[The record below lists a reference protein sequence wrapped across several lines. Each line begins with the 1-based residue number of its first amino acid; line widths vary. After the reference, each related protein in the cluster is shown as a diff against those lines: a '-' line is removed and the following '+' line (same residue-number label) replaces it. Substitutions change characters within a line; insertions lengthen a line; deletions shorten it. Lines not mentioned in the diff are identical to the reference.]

1 MQDPFFWAFVI
12 ILVIAATELLYILS
26 LKNSIRSI
34 ARDFSEKLSMDTNTT
49 VSVSI
54 PDPEIRR
61 LALLINRELK
71 ALRKERLR
79 LQQGDRELKNSVT
92 NIAHDLRTPLAAIS
106 GYLEL
111 MEAVPTDEKGQRYLT
126 VIRERTE
133 ALKGLTED
141 LFRYSIITA
150 ACDEINPI
158 NLSLKSELE
167 IALAG
172 AYGMLSE
179 RGIVPEI
186 RMPEKDVKRALDH
199 TALQRVF
206 SNILANTAK
215 YSDGDLTVV
224 LTENGEIIFQNRA
237 SGLSQV
243 ETDRLF
249 DRFFTV
255 ENAKGSTGLGL
266 SIAKQLTEK
275 MGGSIQAEWKKG
287 ELSIILYWEE
297 SNDGGRE

>member
-1 MQDPFFWAFVI
+1 MQDLFFWAFF
-12 ILVIAATELLYILS
+12 IALMIAIGEFLYILS
-26 LKNSIRSI
+26 LRNNIRNI

-54 PDPEIRR
+54 ADPEIRR

-71 ALRKERLR
+71 ALRKERLK
-79 LQQGDRELKNSVT
+79 LQQGDQELKNAVT
-92 NIAHDLRTPLAAIS
+92 NIAHDIRTPLAAIS

-111 MEAVPTDEKGQRYLT
+111 METVPTDENGARYLA

-133 ALKGLTED
+133 ALKRLTEE
-141 LFRYSIITA
+141 LFQYSIITYA
-150 ACDEINPI
+150 SDDINPTQ
-158 NLSLKSELE
+158 LSLKSELE
-167 IALAG
+167 IALTG
-172 AYGMLSE
+172 AYGMLSQ

-186 RMPEKDVKRALDH
+186 HMPEADVKRVLDH

-206 SNILANTAK
+206 SNILVNTAK

-224 LTENGEIIFQNRA
+224 LTESGELLFRNRA

-243 ETDRLF
+243 EADRLF
-249 DRFFTV
+249 DRFYTV

-275 MGGSIQAEWKKG
+275 MGGSIQAEWQNG
-287 ELSIILYWEE
+287 NLSIRLLWEE
-297 SNDGGRE
+297 K

>member
-1 MQDPFFWAFVI
+1 MQVLFFLAFVI
-12 ILVIAATELLYILS
+12 VLIIAIAELLYILS
-26 LKNSIRSI
+26 LKKNLRDI
-34 ARDFSEKLSMDTNTT
+34 ARDFSEKLSTDTNTT
-49 VSVSI
+49 VCVSI
-54 PDPEIRR
+54 ADPEIRR
-61 LALLINRELK
+61 LALLINQELT

-79 LQQGDRELKNSVT
+79 LQRGDLELKGAVT

-111 MEAVPTDEKGQRYLT
+111 MEEVPTDAKGHRYLA

-133 ALKGLTED
+133 ALKRLTEE
-141 LFRYSIITA
+141 LFRYSVITSA
-150 ACDEINPI
+150 SDELKPI

-186 RMPEKDVKRALDH
+186 HMPVTDVKRTLDH

-206 SNILANTAK
+206 GNILSNTAK
-215 YSDGDLTVV
+215 YSDGDLKVV
-224 LTENGEIIFQNRA
+224 LKENGEIIFINRA

-243 ETDRLF
+243 EADRLF

-255 ENAKGSTGLGL
+255 ENAKGYTGLGL
-266 SIAKQLTEK
+266 SIAKQLAEK
-275 MGGSIQAEWKKG
+275 MGGLVQAEWQKG
-287 ELSIILYWEE
+287 SLSVILRWKEK
-297 SNDGGRE
+297 

>member
-1 MQDPFFWAFVI
+1 MQLAFI
-12 ILVIAATELLYILS
+12 GAIAILLVIAAAEFLYILS
-26 LKNSIRSI
+26 LRNSIRNI
-34 ARDFSEKLSMDTNTT
+34 ARDFSERLSMDTNTT

-54 PDPEIRR
+54 ADREVRR
-61 LALLINRELK
+61 LALLINQELK
-71 ALRKERLR
+71 QLRKERLR
-79 LQQGDRELKNSVT
+79 LQQGDQELKNAVT

-111 MEAVPTDEKGQRYLT
+111 MEEVATDDKGHRYLT

-133 ALKGLTED
+133 ALKRLMEE
-141 LFRYSIITA
+141 LFQYSVITSA
-150 ACDEINPI
+150 SDDRNPTQ
-158 NLSLKSELE
+158 LSLKSELE

-186 RMPEKDVKRALDH
+186 HMPETDVRRMLDH

-206 SNILANTAK
+206 SNILANTVK
-215 YSDGDLTVV
+215 YADGDLKVV
-224 LTENGEIIFQNRA
+224 LTEAGELLFQNRA

-249 DRFFTV
+249 DRFYTV

-275 MGGSIQAEWKKG
+275 MGGSIQAAWEQG
-287 ELSIILYWEE
+287 NLSIILRFEQSCE
-297 SNDGGRE
+297 AEAE

>member
-1 MQDPFFWAFVI
+1 MQLARIGAIAILLI
-12 ILVIAATELLYILS
+12 IAVAEFLYILS
-26 LKNSIRSI
+26 LRNNIRNI

-54 PDPEIRR
+54 ADREVRR
-61 LALLINRELK
+61 LALLINQELK
-71 ALRKERLR
+71 QLRKERLR
-79 LQQGDRELKNSVT
+79 LQQGDQELKNAVT

-111 MEAVPTDEKGQRYLT
+111 MEEVPTDDKGHRYLT

-133 ALKGLTED
+133 ALKRLTEE
-141 LFRYSIITA
+141 LFQYSVITSA
-150 ACDEINPI
+150 SDDRNPTQ
-158 NLSLKSELE
+158 LSLKSELE

-172 AYGMLSE
+172 AYGMFSE

-186 RMPEKDVKRALDH
+186 HMPDTDVRRMLDH
-199 TALQRVF
+199 TALQRIF

-215 YSDGDLTVV
+215 YSDGDLKVV
-224 LTENGEIIFQNRA
+224 LTEAGELLFQNRA

-249 DRFFTV
+249 DRFYTV

-266 SIAKQLTEK
+266 SIAKQLTEQ
-275 MGGSIQAEWKKG
+275 MDGSIQAAWEQG
-287 ELSIILYWEE
+287 NLSIILRFEQSCE
-297 SNDGGRE
+297 AQAE

>member
-1 MQDPFFWAFVI
+1 MFIGAMI
-12 ILVIAATELLYILS
+12 ILLIIAIAEFLYILS
-26 LKNSIRSI
+26 LKNNIRNI
-34 ARDFSEKLSMDTNTT
+34 AMDFSEKLSMDTNTT

-61 LALLINRELK
+61 LALLINQVNQELK
-71 ALRKERLR
+71 QLRKERLK
-79 LQQGDRELKNSVT
+79 LQQGDQELKNVVT

-111 MEAVPTDEKGQRYLT
+111 MEAVPTDEKGHRYLT

-133 ALKGLTED
+133 ALKRLTEE
-141 LFRYSIITA
+141 LFQYSIITS
-150 ACDEINPI
+150 ACDDINPA

-179 RGIVPEI
+179 RGIAPEVH
-186 RMPEKDVKRALDH
+186 MPETDVRKALDH

-206 SNILANTAK
+206 GNILANSAK

-224 LTENGEIIFQNRA
+224 LTEAGEILFRNRA

-243 ETDRLF
+243 EADQLF
-249 DRFFTV
+249 DRFYTV

-275 MGGSIQAEWKKG
+275 MGGSIRAEWEKG
-287 ELSIILYWEE
+287 NLSIILRWGE
-297 SNDGGRE
+297 

>member
-1 MQDPFFWAFVI
+1 MHSWYFWAFVMMLMI
-12 ILVIAATELLYILS
+12 AIAELVYILS
-26 LKNSIRSI
+26 LRNNIRSI

-54 PDPEIRR
+54 ADSEIRR

-79 LQQGDRELKNSVT
+79 LQQGDRELKNAVA

-111 MEAVPTDEKGQRYLT
+111 MEAVPTDEKGHRYLA

-133 ALKGLTED
+133 ALKRLTEE
-141 LFRYSIITA
+141 LFQYSVISS
-150 ACDEINPI
+150 ACDDMKPTS
-158 NLSLKSELE
+158 LSLNSELE

-172 AYGMLSE
+172 AYGMLSR
-179 RGIVPEI
+179 RGIVPDIHTSETN
-186 RMPEKDVKRALDH
+186 VKRVLDH
-199 TALQRVF
+199 TALQRILG
-206 SNILANTAK
+206 NILSNTAK
-215 YSDGDLTVV
+215 YSDGDLKVV
-224 LTENGEIIFQNRA
+224 LTETGEILFQNRA

-243 ETDRLF
+243 EADRLF

-275 MGGSIQAEWKKG
+275 MGGSIRAEWKNG
-287 ELSIILYWEE
+287 NLSIRLRWEE
-297 SNDGGRE
+297 

>member
-1 MQDPFFWAFVI
+1 MQLVCIGAI
-12 ILVIAATELLYILS
+12 AILLVIAAAEFLYILS
-26 LKNSIRSI
+26 LRNNIRNI

-54 PDPEIRR
+54 ADREVRR
-61 LALLINRELK
+61 LALLINQELK
-71 ALRKERLR
+71 QLRKERLR
-79 LQQGDRELKNSVT
+79 LQQGDQELKDAVT

-111 MEAVPTDEKGQRYLT
+111 MEEVATDDKGHRYLT

-133 ALKGLTED
+133 ALKRLTEE
-141 LFRYSIITA
+141 LFQYSVITSA
-150 ACDEINPI
+150 SDDRNPTQ
-158 NLSLKSELE
+158 LSLKSELE

-186 RMPEKDVKRALDH
+186 HMPETDVRRMLDH

-215 YSDGDLTVV
+215 YADGDLKVV
-224 LTENGEIIFQNRA
+224 LTEAGELLFQNRA

-249 DRFFTV
+249 DRFYTV

-266 SIAKQLTEK
+266 SIAKQLTEQ
-275 MGGSIQAEWKKG
+275 MGGSIQAAWEQG
-287 ELSIILYWEE
+287 NLSIILRFEQSCE
-297 SNDGGRE
+297 AQAE

>member
-1 MQDPFFWAFVI
+1 MHSWYFWAFVMMLMI
-12 ILVIAATELLYILS
+12 AIAELVYILS
-26 LKNSIRSI
+26 LRNNIRSI

-54 PDPEIRR
+54 ADSEIRR

-71 ALRKERLR
+71 ALWKERLR
-79 LQQGDRELKNSVT
+79 LQQGDRELKNAVA

-111 MEAVPTDEKGQRYLT
+111 MEAVPTGEKGHRYLA

-133 ALKGLTED
+133 ALKRLTEE
-141 LFRYSIITA
+141 LFQYSVISS
-150 ACDEINPI
+150 ACDDMKPTS
-158 NLSLKSELE
+158 LSLNSELE

-172 AYGMLSE
+172 AYGMLSR
-179 RGIVPEI
+179 RGIVPDIHTSETN
-186 RMPEKDVKRALDH
+186 VKRVLDH
-199 TALQRVF
+199 TALQRILG
-206 SNILANTAK
+206 NILSNTAK
-215 YSDGDLTVV
+215 YSDGDLKVV
-224 LTENGEIIFQNRA
+224 LTETGEILFQNRA

-243 ETDRLF
+243 EADRLF

-275 MGGSIQAEWKKG
+275 MGGSIRAEWKNG
-287 ELSIILYWEE
+287 NLSIRLRWEE
-297 SNDGGRE
+297 

>member
-1 MQDPFFWAFVI
+1 MQNGFFWAFGL
-12 ILVIAATELLYILS
+12 ILVIAGAEFLYILS
-26 LKNSIRSI
+26 LRNSIRGI

-61 LALLINRELK
+61 LASLINRELK
-71 ALRKERLR
+71 QLRKERLR
-79 LQQGDRELKNSVT
+79 LQQGDQELKNAVT

-111 MEAVPTDEKGQRYLT
+111 MEAVPTDEKGHRYLA

-133 ALKGLTED
+133 ALKRLTEELFQYSVVTSARDD
-141 LFRYSIITA
+141 LKPA
-150 ACDEINPI
+150 

-167 IALAG
+167 IALVG

-179 RGIVPEI
+179 RGIAPEI
-186 RMPEKDVKRALDH
+186 LMPEADVKRTLDH
-199 TALQRVF
+199 TALQRIF
-206 SNILANTAK
+206 SNILSNTAR
-215 YSDGDLTVV
+215 YSDGDLTVI
-224 LTENGEIIFQNRA
+224 LSESGEILFQNRA

-243 ETDRLF
+243 EADRLF
-249 DRFFTV
+249 GRFYTV

-266 SIAKQLTEK
+266 SIARQLTER
-275 MGGSIQAEWKKG
+275 MGGSIQAEWQNG
-287 ELSIILYWEE
+287 NLSIVLRWGE
-297 SNDGGRE
+297 N

>member
-1 MQDPFFWAFVI
+1 MQLVFIGTIVI
-12 ILVIAATELLYILS
+12 LLIVVIAEFLYILS
-26 LKNSIRSI
+26 LKSNIRNI
-34 ARDFSEKLSMDTNTT
+34 AREFSEKLSMDTNTT

-54 PDPEIRR
+54 TDPEIRR
-61 LALLINRELK
+61 LALLINQELK

-79 LQQGDRELKNSVT
+79 LRQGDQELKNAVT

-111 MEAVPTDEKGQRYLT
+111 MEAVPTDEKGHRYLN

-133 ALKGLTED
+133 ALKRLTEE
-141 LFRYSIITA
+141 LFQYSVITSA
-150 ACDEINPI
+150 SDEINPT

-167 IALAG
+167 IALTG

-186 RMPEKDVKRALDH
+186 HMPETDVKRALDH
-199 TALQRVF
+199 AALQRIF
-206 SNILANTAK
+206 SNILSNSAK
-215 YSDGDLTVV
+215 YSDGDLSVV
-224 LTENGEIIFQNRA
+224 LTETGEILFQNRA

-243 ETDRLF
+243 EADRLF
-249 DRFFTV
+249 DRFYTV

-275 MGGSIQAEWKKG
+275 MGGSIRAEWKKG
-287 ELSIILYWEE
+287 NLSILLRWEE
-297 SNDGGRE
+297 K

>member
-1 MQDPFFWAFVI
+1 MQNLFFWAIVI
-12 ILVIAATELLYILS
+12 LLMIAIAEFLYILS
-26 LKNSIRSI
+26 LRSSIRSI

-54 PDPEIRR
+54 ADPEIRR
-61 LALLINRELK
+61 LALFINRELK

-79 LQQGDRELKNSVT
+79 LQQGDRELKNAVT

-111 MEAVPTDEKGQRYLT
+111 MEAVPTDERGHRYLS

-133 ALKGLTED
+133 ALKCLTEE
-141 LFRYSIITA
+141 LFQYSVITS
-150 ACDEINPI
+150 ACEDIHPA
-158 NLSLKSELE
+158 NLSLKSEVE

-186 RMPEKDVKRALDH
+186 HMPETDVQRELDR
-199 TALQRVF
+199 TALQRII
-206 SNILANTAK
+206 SNILSNTAK
-215 YSDGDLTVV
+215 YSAGDLKLV
-224 LTENGEIIFQNRA
+224 LTEAGELIFQNRA
-237 SGLSQV
+237 PGLSQV
-243 ETDRLF
+243 EADRLF
-249 DRFFTV
+249 DRFYTV

-266 SIAKQLTEK
+266 SIAKLLTEQ
-275 MGGSIQAEWKKG
+275 MGGSIRAECENGNLYIVLHWG
-287 ELSIILYWEE
+287 EK
-297 SNDGGRE
+297 

>member
-1 MQDPFFWAFVI
+1 MQLVFMGAIFILLI
-12 ILVIAATELLYILS
+12 IAIAEFLYILS
-26 LKNSIRSI
+26 LKSNIRNI

-54 PDPEIRR
+54 ADPEIRR
-61 LALLINRELK
+61 LALFINRELK
-71 ALRKERLR
+71 QLRKERLK
-79 LQQGDRELKNSVT
+79 LQQGDQELKNAVT

-111 MEAVPTDEKGQRYLT
+111 METVPTDENGARYLA
-126 VIRERTE
+126 VIRERTQ
-133 ALKGLTED
+133 ALKRLTEE
-141 LFRYSIITA
+141 LFQYSVITS
-150 ACDEINPI
+150 ACDELKPTS
-158 NLSLKSELE
+158 LSLNSELE

-172 AYGMLSE
+172 AYGMLSV

-186 RMPEKDVKRALDH
+186 HMPERDVKRALDH

-206 SNILANTAK
+206 GNIFANTAK

-224 LTENGEIIFQNRA
+224 LTERGEIIFKNRA

-243 ETDRLF
+243 EADRLF
-249 DRFFTV
+249 DRFYTV

-275 MGGSIQAEWKKG
+275 MGGSIQAEWQNG
-287 ELSIILYWEE
+287 HLSILLHWGE
-297 SNDGGRE
+297 

>member
-1 MQDPFFWAFVI
+1 MQLVFIGAIVI
-12 ILVIAATELLYILS
+12 LLIIAIAELLYILS
-26 LKNSIRSI
+26 LRNNIRNI

-61 LALLINRELK
+61 LALLINQELK
-71 ALRKERLR
+71 QLRKERLK
-79 LQQGDRELKNSVT
+79 LQQGNQELKNAVT

-111 MEAVPTDEKGQRYLT
+111 MEAVPTDEKGHRYLT
-126 VIRERTE
+126 VIRERAE
-133 ALKGLTED
+133 ALKRLTEE
-141 LFRYSIITA
+141 LFQYSVITS
-150 ACDEINPI
+150 ACDDINPA

-186 RMPEKDVKRALDH
+186 QIPETDVKRTLDH
-199 TALQRVF
+199 TALQRIL
-206 SNILANTAK
+206 SNILSNTAK

-224 LTENGEIIFQNRA
+224 LTESGEILFRNRA
-237 SGLSQV
+237 
-243 ETDRLF
+243 
-249 DRFFTV
+249 
-255 ENAKGSTGLGL
+255 
-266 SIAKQLTEK
+266 
-275 MGGSIQAEWKKG
+275 
-287 ELSIILYWEE
+287 
-297 SNDGGRE
+297 